1 MPEIHYSSILDL
13 SHVVHP
19 DMPRWPGDP
28 PVEFASA
35 AQIDADGF
43 FLRRVSL
50 GEHSGTHLN
59 APAHFFARGA
69 DASAIRPE
77 RLVLAGVVIDVR
89 AQAASDPDFALGSA
103 DVAAWEA
110 RNGPVPSGCMV
121 MLCTGWGERWADPPR
136 FFNAGAD
143 GRLHFPGFG
152 LPAAQLLLEERGAA
166 GLGTDAHGIEPG
178 LDEDFS
184 VNCWALAREALV
196 LENLANLEHLPPRG
210 TTLSIG
216 LLRLEGGSG
225 APAAVLAF
233 VP

>member
-77 RLVLAGVVIDVR
+77 RLVLAGVVIDARRRLRTLILLWARRMWPPGKR
-89 AQAASDPDFALGSA
+89 ATGLSLPG
-103 DVAAWEA
+103 AW
-110 RNGPVPSGCMV
+110 
-121 MLCTGWGERWADPPR
+121 
-136 FFNAGAD
+136 
-143 GRLHFPGFG
+143 
-152 LPAAQLLLEERGAA
+152 
-166 GLGTDAHGIEPG
+166 
-178 LDEDFS
+178 
-184 VNCWALAREALV
+184 
-196 LENLANLEHLPPRG
+196 
-210 TTLSIG
+210 
-216 LLRLEGGSG
+216 
-225 APAAVLAF
+225 
-233 VP
+233 